1 MNDWYHN
8 IQVLFLPLNT
18 RSILQPC
25 DKGLIV
31 NFKQRYS
38 KCTLRELNDMY
49 GRGMTVRE
57 HWKAFTVRQAMK
69 HIREAWDEVSPA
81 IANGV
86 WRKLWPQVVLD
97 ADKAVR

>member
-1 MNDWYHN
+1 M
-8 IQVLFLPLNT
+8 T
-18 RSILQPC
+18 
-25 DKGLIV
+25 GTIV
-31 NFKQRYS
+31 NFNLRYT
-38 KCTLRELNDMY
+38 KCTLLELNDEMY

-81 IANGV
+81 TANGV
-86 WRKLWPQVVLD
+86 WWKLWPQVVLD